1 MGAPSVNLKLFIER
15 VSAKVSKVILS
26 DSALFIVPSLATT
39 LASCI
44 MFWLLRDYAA
54 RELNAIA
61 VIIMSSVILSIVGT
75 ASFQFVIYK
84 KVGEGNLSK
93 ELMAKEK
100 GVSTFLVLGI
110 MTSILF
116 SILSS
121 GLAYPYFKYVLHYS
135 ILQFAYF
142 AILLS
147 LYSITWVLTAAFWA
161 SSKYRYPAFIF
172 AFSYSAVFL
181 LSYSVY
187 HLNPSYTLCGYIAG
201 IAILLTLLILAS
213 RRVFGIS
220 VKRSKLLEA
229 FITMP
234 ELLLKE
240 YWGILF
246 QTFFTIAILLD
257 KIIVWVSE
265 GTKAGNG
272 LQILGPYTTGAF
284 LGLLPTLS
292 IATLAYFTEK
302 IKPSSKDL
310 YTGTLTDIR
319 RRIEE
324 YKRLYRRGLLTMLAA
339 GFILLVLAVGFTAY
353 YIDDAKVL
361 AIVLTTAT
369 GALFFEVILYNS
381 FVLPIFSKSH
391 ISAVSVMT
399 VCLAEILAAPF
410 VSNNI
415 WYASLG
421 FLVGS
426 FIGFLVSYSW
436 TTKLLSE
443 FDYNAFRA
451 FQKMGQKIE
460 SAG

>member
-1 MGAPSVNLKLFIER
+1 MGAPSVNLKLFIEKI
-15 VSAKVSKVILS
+15 SARVSKVILS

-84 KVGEGNLSK
+84 KVGEANLSK

-116 SILSS
+116 SMLSS

-142 AILLS
+142 AILLG

-172 AFSYSAVFL
+172 AFSYSAVFV

-201 IAILLTLLILAS
+201 IAILLTLFILAS

-220 VKRSKLLEA
+220 VKRSKLREA

-234 ELLLKE
+234 GLLLKE

-272 LQILGPYTTGAF
+272 LQIMGPYTTGAF

-302 IKPSSKDL
+302 IKPKSKDL

-381 FVLPIFSKSH
+381 FVLPIFGKSH
-391 ISAVSVMT
+391 ISAVSVMI

-426 FIGFLVSYSW
+426 FIGFLVSHSW
-436 TTKLLSE
+436 TTELLSE
-443 FDYNAFRA
+443 FDHNAFRA
-451 FQKMGQKIE
+451 FQKMEQKIE